1 MSMEKTL
8 VMKMLDSKKISYE
21 VHDYSKYNF
30 TDGEEIAKVLNE
42 DPNKVF
48 KTLVTVGK
56 SKKNYV
62 FVVPVNRELDLKKAA
77 KACNEKNIELIH
89 QKDLL
94 PLTGYVHGGC
104 SPIGM
109 KKKFLTFIDLSS
121 KNYDSF
127 CVSGGKIGY
136 QIEISP
142 LDLANF
148 VGAKFADLI

>member
-1 MSMEKTL
+1 M
-8 VMKMLDSKKISYE
+8 
-21 VHDYSKYNF
+21 
-30 TDGEEIAKVLNE
+30 
-42 DPNKVF
+42 
-48 KTLVTVGK
+48 
-56 SKKNYV
+56 
-62 FVVPVNRELDLKKAA
+62 KKAA

-148 VGAKFADLI
+148 ADNRVDAFIGYNESILSASAGLLLAKESGAFMSGYNVKNEELKDELFYTDYLIVSNQKLKAELEEFIKKA